1 MARSNQSRKLAGSN
15 LPDDFAGAASW
26 GAVRSS
32 TGLQMRPRVT
42 YRGNIMDV
50 IITGLLLGGTYALI
64 AMGLNLQYGMA
75 RIMNLANGEML
86 VAGGFAAFWFYTA
99 GQVSPIL
106 TVFLVAPVAFAANW
120 SIYMIFLRPLVK
132 RAKSRGQLEV
142 DAILTTFGLSFVGV
156 GLMLA
161 FFGGDYFSYSYL
173 STPVQLLGDT
183 YGANRLAA
191 FAASVLICGALW
203 LWLAQSRTGIS
214 IRAIAVAPD
223 SARLVGIDVR
233 AMAALAFALGG
244 AVTAT
249 GGALISTFL
258 TLDASTGVIFTL
270 KALVIVIMGGVG
282 DVRGT
287 VVAALLLGMLETF
300 VASVIDPGLTLAA
313 AYLLFV
319 VILLVRPQ
327 GLFGRKTT

>member
-1 MARSNQSRKLAGSN
+1 
-15 LPDDFAGAASW
+15 
-26 GAVRSS
+26 
-32 TGLQMRPRVT
+32 
-42 YRGNIMDV
+42 MD
-50 IITGLLLGGTYALI
+50 ILITGLLLGGTYALI

-86 VAGGFAAFWFYTA
+86 VAGGFAAFWFWTA
-99 GQVSPIL
+99 GQLSPFL
-106 TVFLVAPVAFAANW
+106 TVFLVFPVAFALNW
-120 SIYMIFLRPLVK
+120 LIYQVFLRPLVK

-142 DAILTTFGLSFVGV
+142 DAILTTFGLSFVSV

-173 STPVQLLGDT
+173 SVPVHLFGST
-183 YGANRLAA
+183 WGANRVAA
-191 FAASVLICGALW
+191 FGAAVVICGALW
-203 LWLAQSRTGIS
+203 LWLSYSRAGMT

-233 AMAALAFALGG
+233 KMAALAFALGG
-244 AVTAT
+244 AVTAS

-258 TLDASTGVIFTL
+258 TLDASTGVMFTL

-282 DVRGT
+282 EVRGT
-287 VVAALLLGMLETF
+287 IVAALLLGLLETF
-300 VASVIDPGLTLAA
+300 VATVIDPGLTLAA

-319 VILLVRPQ
+319 VILLFRPQ
-327 GLFGRKTT
+327 GLFGKRPT